1 MNEIVVKVL
10 VGLIA
15 AAIIASIAAVAFGIA
30 AFKCHN
36 TWDTSGMNVEYRIFS
51 GCMLEHTPGKWI
63 PEKSYRTV
71 E

>member
-1 MNEIVVKVL
+1 MKDMAVNVL
-10 VGLIA
+10 AGLIGVVFVA
-15 AAIIASIAAVAFGIA
+15 LIVAIAFWIAS
-30 AFKCHN
+30 FKCHN